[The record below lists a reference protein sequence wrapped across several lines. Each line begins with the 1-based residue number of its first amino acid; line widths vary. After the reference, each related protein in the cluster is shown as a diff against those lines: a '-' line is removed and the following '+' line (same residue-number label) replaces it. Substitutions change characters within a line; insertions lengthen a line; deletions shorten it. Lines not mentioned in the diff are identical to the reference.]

1 MKLSL
6 LKHDLRAV
14 QHRDDTLLAVFRK
27 VASDVKS
34 YKFDTR
40 GGLG

>member
-1 MKLSL
+1 MTIVHLE
-6 LKHDLRAV
+6 HELRTV
-14 QHRDDTLLAVFRK
+14 QHKNGIPLAVFRK